1 MRNKLMIC
9 ISESE
14 FTATFFLSLSTKAT
28 PFNSSLDIFLSL
40 YALNLVADSL
50 FDLTDVPRKFS
61 SPVSTRD
68 KFEDIKVEM
77 TTIRERLD
85 TLTPAGQENN
95 GEGRYKF

>member
-1 MRNKLMIC
+1 MYFGIG
-9 ISESE
+9 IYGY
-14 FTATFFLSLSTKAT
+14 FFLSLSTEAT

-61 SPVSTRD
+61 SPDSTRD

-95 GEGRYKF
+95 EEGRYKF